1 MKNTTPTTGKPKF
14 DTRLLAG
21 VLLLFG
27 LLPLGCSREPAPPS
41 SPAPAQHHPTVV
53 TPSNHLEIKRLFSAQ
68 NYDWDTLHNGV
79 PPLIFARFP
88 SDFKQIDEISEKKR
102 IFFLSLLPMVLI
114 ANEEIA
120 DQRERL
126 LDLFE
131 RLDNGGKPTDI
142 DRDFLVRIAD
152 EYGIERDPQ
161 LDSRGRR
168 MLLERVDIIP
178 PAMVLAQ
185 AATESGYGTSRYALT
200 GNNLFGVYTFKSG
213 TGMVP
218 NARREGRY
226 HEIRRFATLL
236 DSVRFYMQTLNT
248 HDAYQLLRRRRALH
262 RALGDQVTTID
273 LTETLSLYSERGEA
287 YVQDIRTMIR
297 SNRLS
302 LLTTASLRP
311 PPPPPAARQ
320 FPIMADLVESRAD

>member
-1 MKNTTPTTGKPKF
+1 MKSATPKDGRPHF
-14 DTRLLAG
+14 GTRLLVGA
-21 VLLLFG
+21 LLVG
-27 LLPLGCSREPAPPS
+27 LLPLGCNHEISLPQSRTPV
-41 SPAPAQHHPTVV
+41 QHSPTVV
-53 TPSNHLEIKRLFSAQ
+53 SPNSHQEINRLFSAQ

-79 PPLIFARFP
+79 PPLVFVRFP
-88 SDFKQIDEISEKKR
+88 SDLKLIDEIPEKKR

-114 ANEEIA
+114 ANAEIS

-126 LDLFE
+126 LDLFK
-131 RLDNGGKPTDI
+131 RQDNGEELSVS
-142 DRDFLVRIAD
+142 DRDFLVSVAD
-152 EYGIERDPQ
+152 EYGIERDPRY
-161 LDSRGRR
+161 DNRGRR

-200 GNNLFGVYTFKSG
+200 GNNLFGVYTFESG

-218 NARREGRY
+218 SARRDGRY

-262 RALGDQVTTID
+262 RALGDPVTTID

-297 SNRLS
+297 SNRLT
-302 LLTTASLRP
+302 LLTNASLRP
-311 PPPPPAARQ
+311 PPPPPPARL
-320 FPIMADLVESRAD
+320 FPTMADLLESKAD